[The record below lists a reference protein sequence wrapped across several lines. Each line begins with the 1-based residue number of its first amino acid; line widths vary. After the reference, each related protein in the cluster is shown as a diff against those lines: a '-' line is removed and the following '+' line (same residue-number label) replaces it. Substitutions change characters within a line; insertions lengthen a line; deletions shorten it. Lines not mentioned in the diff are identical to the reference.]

1 MGKRIVKFLSF
12 CFECVLE
19 CIYPH
24 KNICL
29 VCEKELD
36 ESGLC
41 KECFNK
47 ITFFKKPIDIKGEN
61 MKVISVCAYSTTIK
75 QLILNFKYKKNF
87 YCGEFLSALIVEY
100 INQNKID
107 FDLITYVPS
116 TKKALKNR
124 GFNQCKFISDF
135 VAKKINKPVV
145 KSLIQ
150 RQKEGLEQK
159 KLSAVERKTNLIGVF
174 CFENSCSIKAKTILL
189 IDDVITTGYTLKFC
203 RDVLIENGAKEVIL
217 LTIAKNSV

>member
-1 MGKRIVKFLSF
+1 MGKRIIRFLNF

-29 VCEKELD
+29 SCQKEID

-41 KECFNK
+41 KDCFKK
-47 ITFFKKPIDIKGEN
+47 IRFFKKPIDIKNEQ
-61 MKVISVCAYSTTIK
+61 MKVISICAYSTTIK

-87 YCGEFLSALIVEY
+87 SCGEFLGDLIIDH
-100 INQNKID
+100 INKNNIK

-135 VAKKINKPVV
+135 IAKKINKPVV

-150 RQKEGLEQK
+150 RQVEGLEQK
-159 KLSAVERKTNLIGVF
+159 KLSGVERKTNLIGVF
-174 CFENSCSIKAKTILL
+174 CFANSCSIKGKTILL

-203 RDVLIENGAKEVIL
+203 RDVLIQNEAKEVVL